1 MTLSVVFLKGGI
13 ILKNKHWTVGWSF
26 ASVCS
31 YITLGEKQ
39 PMLLGPSIIFS
50 HVFFSSL
57 CVSVSGSPPSLL
69 PSPLPCYSIYGPLLQ
84 ALHLPHKKAGW
95 PPVTT
100 HLPSCSVLC
109 DECCLVVV
117 DVKQSNLH
125 FPCLLCRYILM
136 LLLQDTLFG
145 GRSSSLA
152 PPGPWSTIQAI
163 CHCVGVCVS
172 LLSSCLLLHTTLLT
186 GWMLPHDPS
195 ASLPC
200 ISS

>member
-1 MTLSVVFLKGGI
+1 MSFFLSVC
-13 ILKNKHWTVGWSF
+13 
-26 ASVCS
+26 VCFR
-31 YITLGEKQ
+31 L
-39 PMLLGPSIIFS
+39 PR
-50 HVFFSSL
+50 
-57 CVSVSGSPPSLL
+57 SLL

-95 PPVTT
+95 PPVTI
-100 HLPSCSVLC
+100 HLPSSVLC
-109 DECCLVVV
+109 DECSLVVV

-136 LLLQDTLFG
+136 LLLQDTLFW

-152 PPGPWSTIQAI
+152 PPGQWSTIQVI

-186 GWMLPHDPS
+186 GCMLPHDPS
-195 ASLPC
+195 ASLLC